1 MSALSVYSNHAGTTA
16 ESFTIGKR
24 GVQLLQGT
32 SAPSGLSAPTG
43 SLYLLRGSDGSNKV
57 YQIDSNGNWTALLA
71 PDDIIA
77 GTGILVNQDSA
88 NGTVTVSQTVTKYK
102 QTFSES
108 DLVSG
113 ILTVNHNLNEDFPI
127 VAIYNDS
134 RNYVS
139 PDSINSSNTNQIVIG
154 LQSFENISGNWTIT
168 VVSE

>member
-32 SAPSGLSAPTG
+32 ADPSGLSAPTG
-43 SLYLLRGSDGSNKV
+43 SLYLLRGTGGSNKV

-71 PDDIIA
+71 PDDIV
-77 GTGILVNQDSA
+77 GGSGISIDQAA
-88 NGTVTVSQTVTKYK
+88 NGTVTVSRTVTKFK

-113 ILTVNHNLNEDFPI
+113 LLTVNHNLGEDFPT
-127 VAIYNDS
+127 VAIYNSS
-134 RNYVS
+134 RNFVS
-139 PDSINSSNTNQIVIG
+139 PDSINSANTNQIVIG
-154 LQSFENISGNWTIT
+154 LQSFENIAGTWSVT
-168 VVSE
+168 VISE